1 MVRRERRPASPFERL
16 GLSESAD
23 RRAVLA
29 ARRRLAK
36 SVHPDH
42 GGDVSRM
49 QRINDATTAALDAIE
64 RRAEPSPRGREARP
78 TPPPAPAGRPS
89 MAPRPAGS
97 RVVDDIPSFV
107 VEALPAVAFD
117 VLETVAP
124 LLGTVADS
132 EPPYL
137 LDVEL
142 EGALRC
148 LCRLELLPEAGS
160 TSVGMVLVGLD
171 GGHPPETDAVRDAWI
186 AAINAAESAP
196 S

>member
-1 MVRRERRPASPFERL
+1 MVRRDRRPASPFELL
-16 GLSESAD
+16 GLPESAD
-23 RRAVLA
+23 RSAVLA

-42 GGDVSRM
+42 GGDPSRM
-49 QRINDATTAALDAIE
+49 QRVNDATTAALDAIE
-64 RRAEPSPRGREARP
+64 RRAMPSLPGREERPSP
-78 TPPPAPAGRPS
+78 TPAPAGRPS
-89 MAPRPAGS
+89 GAPRPASG

-107 VEALPAVAFD
+107 VEALPVVAFD

-124 LLGTVADS
+124 LLGTIADS

-142 EGALRC
+142 EGPLRC

-171 GGHPPETDAVRDAWI
+171 GGPPPETDVVRDAWI

-196 S
+196 G

>member
-16 GLSESAD
+16 GLPESAD

-78 TPPPAPAGRPS
+78 TPAPAGRPS

-196 S
+196 G

>member
-1 MVRRERRPASPFERL
+1 MVRRDRRPASPFELL
-16 GLSESAD
+16 GLPESAD
-23 RRAVLA
+23 RSAVLA

-42 GGDVSRM
+42 GGDASRM
-49 QRINDATTAALDAIE
+49 QRVNDATTAALDAIE
-64 RRAEPSPRGREARP
+64 RRAMPSLPGREERPSP
-78 TPPPAPAGRPS
+78 TPAPAGRPS
-89 MAPRPAGS
+89 VAPRPAGG

-124 LLGTVADS
+124 LLGTIADS

-142 EGALRC
+142 EGAAAVPVPSRAVAGGRFDVGRDGARRPRRRSSAGDRC
-148 LCRLELLPEAGS
+148 RA
-160 TSVGMVLVGLD
+160 
-171 GGHPPETDAVRDAWI
+171 
-186 AAINAAESAP
+186 
-196 S
+196 